1 MKIQQ
6 KIVSLYYKAATGSKK
21 LRLTLTPVGLTIFS
35 IVVIGYVI
43 LALQFDRLFN
53 FPKFLSESLSFYI
66 SVPVMI
72 AGMFFIIWSNT
83 IFLSVKGTPV
93 PLNPPP
99 VLVTKGPYAYTRNPM
114 LTGLFFF
121 MFGLGIYLQS
131 ISLFFI
137 FSPLFVLLNYWEIK
151 HIEEP
156 ELEKRL
162 GNDYAEYK
170 KRVPMFI
177 PKVFSKTS

>member
-1 MKIQQ
+1 MRFSQSI
-6 KIVSLYYKAATGSKK
+6 ISLYYKAATGCKK

-35 IVVIGYVI
+35 FVVIFYI
-43 LALQFDRLFN
+43 LIALWFDRLFN
-53 FPKFLSESLSFYI
+53 FPPLLSDPASIYI
-66 SVPVMI
+66 SIPVMF
-72 AGMFFIIWSNT
+72 AGLFFISWSVIT
-83 IFLSVKGTPV
+83 FLSVKGTPV

-114 LTGLFFF
+114 LTGLFIF

-131 ISLFFI
+131 VSLSFI
-137 FSPLFVLLNYWEIK
+137 FTPLFVLFNCWELK
-151 HIEEP
+151 CIEEP

-162 GNDYAEYK
+162 GSEYIEYK

-177 PKVFSKTS
+177 PKLR